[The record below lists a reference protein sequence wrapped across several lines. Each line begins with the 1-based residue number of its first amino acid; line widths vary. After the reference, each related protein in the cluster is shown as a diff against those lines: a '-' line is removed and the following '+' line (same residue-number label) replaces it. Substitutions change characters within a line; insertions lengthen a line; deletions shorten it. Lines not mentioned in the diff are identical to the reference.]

1 MGEAVPLVAGRS
13 CAGCTMCCK
22 LLGIEALEKP
32 RLTLCEHCT
41 VGKGCG
47 IYEERPVECADFYCA
62 WLVNPNLGDE
72 WRPRD
77 AKMMVSFDA
86 VSNRVVVHV
95 DPSRSDAWKK
105 QPHYRQIKNMAM
117 QALRNQGH
125 LLVWQGREAI
135 VVLPDR
141 DVSLGNN
148 ADDIVVVVTE
158 KRGPMGVTYDVAGFA
173 PDDPRLKQFGYS
185 G

>member
-1 MGEAVPLVAGRS
+1 MAEAVPLVPGRS

-32 RLTLCEHCT
+32 RLTLCTHCT

-47 IYEERPVECADFYCA
+47 IYEERPVECAEFYCA
-62 WLVNPNLGDE
+62 WLVNPGLGDE

-77 AKMMVSFDA
+77 AKMMIAFDA

-95 DPSRSDAWKK
+95 DPQRSDAWKK
-105 QPHYRQIKNMAM
+105 QPHYRQIKNMAV

-141 DVSLGNN
+141 DVSLGSN
-148 ADDIVVVVTE
+148 AEDIVVVVTE
-158 KRGPMGVTYDVAGFA
+158 KRTPMGVSYDVAGFA

>member
-1 MGEAVPLVAGRS
+1 
-13 CAGCTMCCK
+13 MCCK

-32 RLTLCEHCT
+32 RLTLCTHCT

-47 IYEERPVECADFYCA
+47 IYEERPIECADFYCA
-62 WLVNPNLGDE
+62 WLVNPGLGEE

-77 AKMMVSFDA
+77 AKMMIAFDA

-95 DPSRSDAWKK
+95 DPQRSDAWKK
-105 QPHYRQIKNMAM
+105 QPHYRQIKNMAV

-141 DVSLGNN
+141 DVSLGSN
-148 ADDIVVVVTE
+148 AEDIVVVVTE
-158 KRGPMGVTYDVAGFA
+158 KRTPMGVTYDVAGFT
-173 PDDPRLKQFGYS
+173 PDDPRLKQFGYQ

>member
-1 MGEAVPLVAGRS
+1 
-13 CAGCTMCCK
+13 MCCK

-32 RLTLCEHCT
+32 RLTLCTHCT

-47 IYEERPVECADFYCA
+47 IYEERPVECAEFYCA
-62 WLVNPNLGDE
+62 WLVNPGLGDE

-77 AKMMVSFDA
+77 AKMMIAFDA

-95 DPSRSDAWKK
+95 DPQRSDAWKK
-105 QPHYRQIKNMAM
+105 QPHYRQIKNMAV

-141 DVSLGNN
+141 DVSLGSN
-148 ADDIVVVVTE
+148 AEDIVVVVTE
-158 KRGPMGVTYDVAGFA
+158 KRTPMGVSYDVAGFA